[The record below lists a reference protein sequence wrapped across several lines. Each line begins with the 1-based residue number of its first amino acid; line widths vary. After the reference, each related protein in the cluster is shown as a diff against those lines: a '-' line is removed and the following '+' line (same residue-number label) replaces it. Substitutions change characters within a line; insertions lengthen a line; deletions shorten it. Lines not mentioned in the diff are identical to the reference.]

1 MKKKHLLLAI
11 PGGLLLF
18 GFAKSVLTSTTGW
31 LNQPILA
38 TLMEN
43 YGWIGVLIVLIG
55 FGLGKGWVQG
65 IGALLVLLAVF
76 FSGAGHWTR
85 TTAEHVSVVLSCEAD
100 PDQAKCT
107 NLAQKQA
114 AQEAREFAQK
124 VQRAAAQAAARE
136 AIEQARLAAIEA
148 AKPKPTQVKLQV
160 CGRKMAKDIE
170 AAGAQNCRGAV
181 FGKNQIYSFEGTPG
195 TCPRFSPGDAGTQT
209 RLAGIQHRFVPNHTG
224 VLVHFYELKPGQTLH
239 GFTCG

>member
-160 CGRKMAKDIE
+160 CGR
-170 AAGAQNCRGAV
+170 
-181 FGKNQIYSFEGTPG
+181 
-195 TCPRFSPGDAGTQT
+195 
-209 RLAGIQHRFVPNHTG
+209 
-224 VLVHFYELKPGQTLH
+224 
-239 GFTCG
+239 